1 MAVYQ
6 LHKGDMMQPTK
17 LSQITSYQS
26 SWLKAEDL
34 QGRPVTV
41 TIDRAV
47 VEDIR
52 QRDGTKE
59 PRVVVAFRGKTKR
72 LICNKTQALTL
83 ADIAKT
89 EEFTRWSGLTVVLT
103 PGRTQSG
110 QATILIRRPTAQ
122 GEPPSPVV
130 DDIDNPFDE
139 ES

>member
-1 MAVYQ
+1 
-6 LHKGDMMQPTK
+6 MMQPTK

-26 SWLKAEDL
+26 PWLKAEDL

-72 LICNKTQALTL
+72 LICNKTQAMTL

-110 QATILIRRPTAQ
+110 QATIFIRRPAAQ
-122 GEPPSPVV
+122 GEPSSPVV
-130 DDIDNPFDE
+130 DDIDNPFEDE
-139 ES
+139 Q

>member
-1 MAVYQ
+1 M
-6 LHKGDMMQPTK
+6 
-17 LSQITSYQS
+17 
-26 SWLKAEDL
+26 KAEDL
-34 QGRPVTV
+34 QPRRPVTV

-59 PRVVVAFRGKTKR
+59 PRVVIAFRGKTKR
-72 LICNKTQALTL
+72 LICNMTQAMTL

-110 QATILIRRPTAQ
+110 QATILIRRQAAQ

-130 DDIDNPFDE
+130 DTVDNPFEDE
-139 ES
+139 Q